1 VDAAV
6 AMPTKEEMLKFA
18 KAIEKIVSETDYN
31 HMEAIVEYCKETG
44 LEIEL
49 AASLVNTNLKSK
61 IEADAQDLNMLPK
74 SQRLPFS
81 N

>member
-1 VDAAV
+1 
-6 AMPTKEEMLKFA
+6 MPTKEEMLKFA

-31 HMEAIVEYCKETG
+31 HMEAIVEYCKDTG
-44 LEIEL
+44 MEIEL

-81 N
+81 T

>member
-1 VDAAV
+1 
-6 AMPTKEEMLKFA
+6 MPTKEEMLKFA

-44 LEIEL
+44 MEIEL